1 MGITMIIIAMTTNTL
16 IDKVTI
22 GIVQCYTS
30 SVIM

>member
-1 MGITMIIIAMTTNTL
+1 MGITMIIIAMTNTL

>member
-1 MGITMIIIAMTTNTL
+1 MGITMIINAMTNTL